1 MNKLIKK
8 IDTDTDFIIC
18 IFQSEESGRFAV
30 TTYDFIYE
38 KHDDPKWFSSIDEA
52 KLEAK
57 QRINGYKI
65 RENKKEIIR
74 INEKQLIETIN
85 QVLTEMEHKNVK
97 TVKITIPNEQLL
109 RKINSTPSLN
119 RLSRLALKVGENI
132 ENVNHAQFAD
142 MVRIYPLIGVTVE
155 EIELNEDW
163 KHNTKTAV
171 LAGVLSLSSL
181 FSGLA
186 NVNAE
191 ISDNSLSKLTRD
203 VIEFM
208 DVNQNNAEYKKNDAL
223 NLGKQILNTQESV
236 YTGVGKSQKSLEDAK
251 KIAANNAINFYKQE
265 TGGNQKPT
273 NIKYQHKTT
282 QASDTSKGIN
292 QTTYSVLA
300 VLVF

>member
-18 IFQSEESGRFAV
+18 IFQSEETGRFAV
-30 TTYDFIYE
+30 TTYDSIFQKHSDSKWFRTIYE
-38 KHDDPKWFSSIDEA
+38 AI
-52 KLEAK
+52 LEAK

-74 INEKQLIETIN
+74 INEKQLNEIIN

-97 TVKITIPNEQLL
+97 TVKITIPNEGVL

-119 RLSRLALKVGENI
+119 RLSRLTLKVGENI

-142 MVRIYPLIGVTVE
+142 MVRLYPLLGVTVE

-191 ISDNSLSKLTRD
+191 VSDNSLSKLTRD

-208 DVNQNNAEYKKNDAL
+208 DVNKDNAEYKKDDAL

-282 QASDTSKGIN
+282 QASDTSKGIS

-300 VLVF
+300 VLIF

>member
-8 IDTDTDFIIC
+8 FDTDTDFSIC
-18 IFQSEESGRFAV
+18 ISQSEESGRFAV
-30 TTYDFIYE
+30 TTYDFIYK
-38 KHDDPKWFSSIDEA
+38 KHDDAKWFSTIEEA
-52 KLEAK
+52 MLEAK
-57 QRINGYKI
+57 QRVNGYKI

-74 INEKQLIETIN
+74 INEKQLNEIIN
-85 QVLTEMEHKNVK
+85 QVLTETVKRNVK
-97 TVKITIPNEQLL
+97 TVKITIPNEQILK
-109 RKINSTPSLN
+109 RINSTPALN
-119 RLSRLALKVGENI
+119 RLSRLALKVGANI
-132 ENVNHAQFAD
+132 ENVNHTQFAD
-142 MVRIYPLIGVTVE
+142 MVRLYPILGVTVE
-155 EIELNEDW
+155 EIKLDEDW

-191 ISDNSLSKLTRD
+191 VSDNSLSKLTRD

-208 DVNQNNAEYKKNDAL
+208 DVNKNNAEYKKDDAL
-223 NLGKQILNTQESV
+223 NLGKEILNTQESV
-236 YTGVGKSQKSLEDAK
+236 YTGVGKSRKSLEDAK

-282 QASDTSKGIN
+282 QALDTSKGIS

-300 VLVF
+300 VLIF

>member
-1 MNKLIKK
+1 MNKLIKNF
-8 IDTDTDFIIC
+8 DTDTDFQIC
-18 IFQSEESGRFAV
+18 IFQSQESGRFAV
-30 TTYDFIYE
+30 TTYDFFYQ
-38 KHDDPKWFSSIDEA
+38 KHDDPKWFGTIDEA
-52 KLEAK
+52 MLEAK
-57 QRINGYKI
+57 QRVNGYKI
-65 RENKKEIIR
+65 RENKKTIR
-74 INEKQLIETIN
+74 VNEKQLIETIN
-85 QVLTEMEHKNVK
+85 QVLTETVKRNVK
-97 TVKITIPNEQLL
+97 TVKITIPNEQILK
-109 RKINSTPSLN
+109 RINSTPALN
-119 RLSRLALKVGENI
+119 RLSRLALKVGANI
-132 ENVNHAQFAD
+132 ENVNHTQFAD
-142 MVRIYPLIGVTVE
+142 MVRLYPILGVTVE
-155 EIELNEDW
+155 EIKLDEDW

-191 ISDNSLSKLTRD
+191 VSDNSLSKLTRD

-208 DVNQNNAEYKKNDAL
+208 DVNKNNAEYKKDDAL

-282 QASDTSKGIN
+282 QASDTSKGIS

-300 VLVF
+300 VLIF

>member
-38 KHDDPKWFSSIDEA
+38 KHDDPKWFRTIYEA
-52 KLEAK
+52 ILEAK

-65 RENKKEIIR
+65 TENKKEIIR

-132 ENVNHAQFAD
+132 ENVNHTQFAD

-155 EIELNEDW
+155 EIELNED
-163 KHNTKTAV
+163 
-171 LAGVLSLSSL
+171 
-181 FSGLA
+181 
-186 NVNAE
+186 
-191 ISDNSLSKLTRD
+191 
-203 VIEFM
+203 
-208 DVNQNNAEYKKNDAL
+208 
-223 NLGKQILNTQESV
+223 
-236 YTGVGKSQKSLEDAK
+236 
-251 KIAANNAINFYKQE
+251 
-265 TGGNQKPT
+265 
-273 NIKYQHKTT
+273 
-282 QASDTSKGIN
+282 
-292 QTTYSVLA
+292 
-300 VLVF
+300 

>member
-38 KHDDPKWFSSIDEA
+38 KHDDPKWFRTIYEA
-52 KLEAK
+52 ILEAK
-57 QRINGYKI
+57 QRINDYKI
-65 RENKKEIIR
+65 TENKKEIIR

-142 MVRIYPLIGVTVE
+142 MVRLYPLLGVTVR

-191 ISDNSLSKLTRD
+191 VSDNSLSKLSRD

-265 TGGNQKPT
+265 TGGNQQPT

-282 QASDTSKGIN
+282 QATDTSKGIS
-292 QTTYSVLA
+292 QTTYSALA
-300 VLVF
+300 VLIF

>member
-1 MNKLIKK
+1 MNKLIKNF
-8 IDTDTDFIIC
+8 DTDTDFQIC
-18 IFQSEESGRFAV
+18 IFQSQESGRFAV
-30 TTYDFIYE
+30 TTYDFFYQ
-38 KHDDPKWFSSIDEA
+38 KHDDPKWFGTIDEA
-52 KLEAK
+52 MLEAK
-57 QRINGYKI
+57 QRVNGYKI
-65 RENKKEIIR
+65 RENKKTIR
-74 INEKQLIETIN
+74 VNEKQLIETIN
-85 QVLTEMEHKNVK
+85 QVLTETVKRNVK
-97 TVKITIPNEQLL
+97 TVKITIPNEQILK
-109 RKINSTPSLN
+109 RINSTPALN
-119 RLSRLALKVGENI
+119 RLSRLALKVGANI
-132 ENVNHAQFAD
+132 ENVNHTQFAD
-142 MVRIYPLIGVTVE
+142 MVRLYPILGVTVE
-155 EIELNEDW
+155 EIKLDEDW

-191 ISDNSLSKLTRD
+191 VSDNSLSKLTRD

-208 DVNQNNAEYKKNDAL
+208 DVNKNNAEYKKDDAL

-282 QASDTSKGIN
+282 QASDTSKGIS

>member
-38 KHDDPKWFSSIDEA
+38 KHDDPKWFRTIYEA
-52 KLEAK
+52 ILEAK
-57 QRINGYKI
+57 QRINDYKI
-65 RENKKEIIR
+65 TENKKEIIR

-191 ISDNSLSKLTRD
+191 VSDNSLSKLSRD

-265 TGGNQKPT
+265 TGGNQQPT

-282 QASDTSKGIN
+282 QATDTSKGIS
-292 QTTYSVLA
+292 QTTYSALA
-300 VLVF
+300 VLIF